1 MICTDFSEDTEM
13 TYQYNFEKSHLLFDS
28 TLLPLIKHEI
38 DEIGI
43 CLKCSSPLKLLSAH
57 IDAAVSNSSKNN
69 AGQKFLVSKCTKCSS
84 VYVNIYDLSWSWL
97 ADIEPELIEL
107 KIQDS
112 GKKKIFKIP
121 VYTEIINT
129 SENFK
134 KIPAE
139 QLKTVFSTAE
149 IQAILQKANGEKTIR
164 QYYHRAKKKY
174 SKFEEIYGIKINI

>member
-1 MICTDFSEDTEM
+1 
-13 TYQYNFEKSHLLFDS
+13 
-28 TLLPLIKHEI
+28 
-38 DEIGI
+38 
-43 CLKCSSPLKLLSAH
+43 
-57 IDAAVSNSSKNN
+57 
-69 AGQKFLVSKCTKCSS
+69 
-84 VYVNIYDLSWSWL
+84 
-97 ADIEPELIEL
+97 
-107 KIQDS
+107 
-112 GKKKIFKIP
+112 